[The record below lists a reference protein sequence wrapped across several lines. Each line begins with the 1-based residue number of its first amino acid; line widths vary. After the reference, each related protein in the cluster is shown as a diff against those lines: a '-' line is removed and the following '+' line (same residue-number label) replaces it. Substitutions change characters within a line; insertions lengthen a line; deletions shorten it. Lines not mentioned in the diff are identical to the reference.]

1 MSIAHISQPIV
12 YGTIKHI
19 HPDAVILLFNH
30 RLSNQLNKLHE
41 NIRAPYQYKD
51 RRSRY
56 GIPMLKI
63 RRSQDRLIFNMCI
76 LILVRRHLYTEPS
89 PRKLFY
95 NQTFMEIRYGI
106 RYYTH
111 TLDTTPSTI
120 DRTLTG
126 ACVFHV
132 ELRRYSINA
141 QCWFVCPSCICPF
154 FFSISLSVEVQ
165 CDAKCIF
172 INRKKRLDI
181 NGKFRWKENRL
192 DINHFKLYILISQ
205 IIIPGQIHI

>member
-12 YGTIKHI
+12 YWTKKHI

-76 LILVRRHLYTEPS
+76 LKLVRRHLYTEPS

-111 TLDTTPSTI
+111 TLDTTPHHRSN
-120 DRTLTG
+120 
-126 ACVFHV
+126 
-132 ELRRYSINA
+132 INWSMCLSCGIA
-141 QCWFVCPSCICPF
+141 QIFNQCSMLICMPQLYLPN

-205 IIIPGQIHI
+205 IIITGQIHI